1 MALATGDIA
10 HGIVSLM
17 TTTCKVESC
26 ASTKIQSLGYCPK
39 HYNRFYTYGDPEKT
53 VRFPPE
59 MNLIQRIQAT
69 GWDVSE
75 RGCWE
80 WKGRR
85 DQYGYPMIKYAAK
98 QTRVHR
104 AMWEIANGK
113 PIPEGHYALHSC
125 DNPPCMNPEHIS
137 TGTQQ
142 ENMDDMVSKGRQAK
156 ALNGRYSEADVRK
169 MRELHK
175 SGWMQ
180 KDIAA
185 HFSTDTGTVC
195 RIVNRKLYAWV
206 DDGLGDW

>member
-1 MALATGDIA
+1 MA
-10 HGIVSLM
+10 HGIVFYM
-17 TTTCKVESC
+17 TTTCKIESC
-26 ASTKIQSLGYCPK
+26 PLAVQGRGLCTK
-39 HYNRFYTYGDPEKT
+39 HYTRLLRHGDPMFT
-53 VRFPPE
+53 SRFAPDAKLPE
-59 MNLIQRIQAT
+59 RIEAT
-69 GWDVSE
+69 GWNLND

-98 QTRVHR
+98 QVRVHR

-113 PIPEGHYALHSC
+113 KIPQGHYALHSC
-125 DNPPCMNPEHIS
+125 DNPPCMNPDHIS

-156 ALNGRYSEADVRK
+156 APNGRYSETEVRE
-169 MRELHK
+169 MRELHE

-185 HFSTDTGTVC
+185 RFSTDTGTVC

-206 DDGLGDW
+206 DDGLGEW